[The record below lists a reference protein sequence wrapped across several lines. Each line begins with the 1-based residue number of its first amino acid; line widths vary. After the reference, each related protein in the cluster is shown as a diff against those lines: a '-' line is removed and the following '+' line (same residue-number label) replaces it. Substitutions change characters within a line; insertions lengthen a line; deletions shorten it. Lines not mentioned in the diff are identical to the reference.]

1 MFKAARL
8 RPPLRWRP
16 PPPLCRALSSS
27 SSTTT
32 PTTPTPAAAIPDGA
46 VVLSGIQ
53 PTGVPHLGNYL
64 GALRQW
70 RRLQDG
76 APAGAALLY
85 SVVDLHAITA
95 AAAAPQGPP
104 GAALLRQWR
113 RGAVAALLAV
123 GLDPARCVVFFQSA
137 VPAHAELMWILSC
150 TASVG
155 SLSRMTQWK
164 SKLSMDESKSFMD
177 DKVKKKLKLGL
188 FSYPVLQAAD
198 VLVHRATHVPVGE
211 DQKQHLEFAREC
223 ATNFN
228 AAYGQLLVPPETII
242 SPSAR
247 VMSLRDPQQKMSKS
261 SPNANSRILLTDTA
275 DEIRRKIAA
284 AVTDPLEG
292 GVRYD
297 REARPGVANLLSL
310 LSAFD
315 PEGRTAAQLAEPG
328 AFGGRPRGELKG
340 AVADAVVRGLDG
352 IRDRYLELLS
362 RDGGRY
368 LDEVAL
374 QGAIKARESAE
385 RTMREVREAMGLS

>member
-1 MFKAARL
+1 MFRAARL
-8 RPPLRWRP
+8 GPLRRPPCRP
-16 PPPLCRALSSS
+16 LSSATS
-27 SSTTT
+27 A
-32 PTTPTPAAAIPDGA
+32 PTPAQTAAIPEGA
-46 VVLSGIQ
+46 VVFSGIQ

-85 SVVDLHAITA
+85 SVVDLHAVT
-95 AAAAPQGPP
+95 APQDP
-104 GAALLRQWR
+104 AALRRWR
-113 RGAVAALLAV
+113 REAVAALLAV
-123 GLDPARCVVFFQSA
+123 GLDPARSVIFFQSA
-137 VPAHAELMWILSC
+137 VRAHAELMWILSC

-164 SKLSMDESKSFMD
+164 LSMDESKSFLD

-261 SPNANSRILLTDTA
+261 SLNANSRILLTDTA
-275 DEIRRKIAA
+275 DEIRKKIAA

-315 PEGRTAAQLAEPG
+315 PDGRTAAQLAEPG
-328 AFGGRPRGELKG
+328 AFGGRSRGELKL
-340 AVADAVVRGLDG
+340 AVTDAVTRGLDG
-352 IRDRYLELLS
+352 IRDSYLELLS

-374 QGAIKARESAE
+374 QGALKARESAE
-385 RTMREVREAMGLS
+385 KTMRAVREAMGLS